1 MYSIGK
7 VLKLLRKCTVM
18 TQKQLAKELGCH
30 KNYLSRVEHDLTE
43 VPVSL
48 LDKYE
53 LVFGVSGSTLL
64 QFRRLSCEK
73 FIVLELQKCI
83 DWGKIDVLMFDR
95 E

>member
-18 TQKQLAKELGCH
+18 TQKQLAKELGISQSYISKIEKCIA
-30 KNYLSRVEHDLTE
+30 SPDID
-43 VPVSL
+43 L

-53 LVFGVSGSTLL
+53 LIFGVSASTLL
-64 QFRRLSCEK
+64 QFRKLSCEK

-83 DWGKIDVLMFDR
+83 DWGKIDVLMFDK